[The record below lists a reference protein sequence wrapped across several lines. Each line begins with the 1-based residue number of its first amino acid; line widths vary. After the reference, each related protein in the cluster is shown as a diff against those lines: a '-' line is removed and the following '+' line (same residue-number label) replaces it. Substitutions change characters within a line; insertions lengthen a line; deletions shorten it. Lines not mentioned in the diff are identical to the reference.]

1 MTKYPLEWGW
11 DQPNNEKSSTS
22 TEWKPKPT
30 LLGSHD
36 GDVDIAAVGDLRC
49 DGIPGGGGCANKGDR
64 GSTAMYGFD
73 AGKMCAKCAVRYIGA
88 EDLPSSEQT
97 EMLRPFLLPGR

>member
-1 MTKYPLEWGW
+1 M
-11 DQPNNEKSSTS
+11 
-22 TEWKPKPT
+22 T

-49 DGIPGGGGCANKGDR
+49 DGIPGGGGCSNKGDR

>member
-11 DQPNNEKSSTS
+11 DQPNNEKPSTGS
-22 TEWKPKPT
+22 EWRPKPT

-49 DGIPGGGGCANKGDR
+49 DGLLAEVDAPIRETAGALRCMDSMLARCAQSAQSATLAPRTCHPRNR
-64 GSTAMYGFD
+64 P
-73 AGKMCAKCAVRYIGA
+73 KC
-88 EDLPSSEQT
+88 
-97 EMLRPFLLPGR
+97 